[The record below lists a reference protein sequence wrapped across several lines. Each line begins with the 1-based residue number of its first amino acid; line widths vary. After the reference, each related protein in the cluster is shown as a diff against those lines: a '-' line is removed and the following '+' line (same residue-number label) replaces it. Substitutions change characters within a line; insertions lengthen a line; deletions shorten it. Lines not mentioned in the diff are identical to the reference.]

1 MLFNSFVFFLGF
13 LPIAFTGFFVA
24 AYYKHELSILVLGLA
39 SIFFYSYWDLRVVPL
54 LIASILTNFFLG
66 GLIVKNRFADRRRA
80 RIFLIVGLA
89 LNLGCI
95 VFFKYMNWFIDT
107 INVFFVHEF
116 STINV
121 ILPLGISFYTFTQI
135 AYLVDIFNSKLIERK
150 FSNYFLFVTYFPH
163 LIAGPIL
170 HHSEMMPQ
178 FSSASNKRISIP
190 NVTFGLILFLIG
202 VIKKVVFADTVAPF
216 ADRIFDA
223 QGTLNAG
230 EAWSGA
236 LAYTAQIYF
245 DFSGYTDMALG
256 LSRMFNIFLP
266 INFDSPYKSKSVVE
280 FWRRWHMTLSRFL
293 RDYVYISIGGNR
305 KGALRRYLNLFATM
319 VIGGMWHGAG
329 WTFLIWGAIHGFY
342 LIVDHAL
349 TSLREK
355 LMIPRYWWLDR
366 FAQLATFL
374 AVVVG
379 WVFFRATSLPS
390 ALRVLHGMTNWD
402 STSRDG
408 FVPEYPDGLLGQIG
422 DATWSWIVSLL
433 VLVFFAPNS
442 QEIVAW
448 TEATVAWI
456 ARENHRYGLLWLAGF
471 TIGLIAF
478 VIAVSG
484 VRHGISPFI
493 YFNF

>member
-1 MLFNSFVFFLGF
+1 MLFNSFVFFFGF
-13 LPIAFTGFFVA
+13 LPIAFACYFVA
-24 AYYKHELSILVLGLA
+24 ASYKHELAILILGLA
-39 SIFFYSYWDLRVVPL
+39 SLWFYSYWDLRVVPL
-54 LIASILTNFFLG
+54 LLSSIFINYLLGNLIATARLS
-66 GLIVKNRFADRRRA
+66 DRHRA
-80 RIFLIVGLA
+80 RILLVFGLS
-89 LNLGCI
+89 LNLACI
-95 VFFKYMNWFIDT
+95 AFFKYLNWFIDT
-107 INVFFVHEF
+107 ANTVLGQDFSKVH
-116 STINV
+116 V

-135 AYLVDIFNSKLIERK
+135 AYLVDIFNTKLIERK
-150 FSNYFLFVTYFPH
+150 LSNYFLFVTYFPH

-178 FSSASNKRISIP
+178 FSSSSNKRISIP
-190 NVTFGLILFLIG
+190 NITFGLILFMIG

-223 QGTLNAG
+223 QGTLSAG

-266 INFDSPYKSKSVVE
+266 INFDSPYKSRSIVE

-293 RDYVYISIGGNR
+293 RDYLYIPLGGNR

-319 VIGGMWHGAG
+319 AIGGIWHGAG
-329 WTFLIWGAIHGFY
+329 WTFFIWGALHGIY
-342 LIVDHAL
+342 LIIDHGL
-349 TSLREK
+349 KSLGER
-355 LMIPRYWWLDR
+355 LMIPRYWWLD
-366 FAQLATFL
+366 FLAQLVTFL
-374 AVVVG
+374 AIVVG

-390 ALRVLHGMTNWD
+390 ALRVLQGMTQWN
-402 STSRDG
+402 STSSVG
-408 FVPEYPDGLLGQIG
+408 FVPEYPAVLLGQVG
-422 DATWSWIVSLL
+422 EATWSWIVSLL
-433 VLVFFAPNS
+433 ILAFFAPNS
-442 QEIVAW
+442 QQIVAW
-448 TEATVAWI
+448 TEERLAWTG
-456 ARENHRYGLLWLAGF
+456 RENRQFALLWLAGF
-471 TIGLIAF
+471 TIGVIAF